1 MAVFRWRLIMRE
13 IFKEGEGDD
22 EHRHRCL
29 VRYIIRWRVK
39 DRDAVYKWFNGYTDE
54 NGRYQKGW
62 EENHKGSILKRD
74 VVDQW
79 KKGNRGEN
87 NLWLS

>member
-1 MAVFRWRLIMRE
+1 MAGCRWHLIMRE
-13 IFKEGEGDD
+13 SFKEGEGDD